1 MAFTVKGE
9 YERLLK
15 FKNDSSGHLAFEC
28 GCVTGYVT
36 DIEYIQNVYGH
47 KELILIYGIAGTE
60 KDIQVLLAISEEDV
74 KKRYQDRRY
83 RCYRSKYGNI
93 LERYDK

>member
-28 GCVTGYVT
+28 GCITGYVT
-36 DIEYIQNVYGH
+36 DIVYVPYTTGEVIYILGVAGS
-47 KELILIYGIAGTE
+47 ETEERILLT
-60 KDIQVLLAISEEDV
+60 LTEEDV

-93 LERYDK
+93 LERYDE